1 MNTMK
6 SYLIDYAAISPDTL
20 IDAIEYA
27 FPKASAIWVDVDEDS
42 FEVTVYGVTDL
53 DVLDDILAPYI
64 FEPLLDWDD
73 CDYEC
78 GFDPYLGCFTDDC

>member
-6 SYLIDYAAISPDTL
+6 SYLIDYAAISPDAL
-20 IDAIEYA
+20 IGAIEYA
-27 FPKASAIWVDVDEDS
+27 FKGAIAIWTDVDEDC

-53 DVLDDILAPYI
+53 DVLDDILALYL
-64 FEPLLDWDD
+64 FEFPFDWDD

-78 GFDPYLGCFTDDC
+78 GFDPYCGCYTDDC

>member
-1 MNTMK
+1 MK

-27 FPKASAIWVDVDEDS
+27 FKGATAIWVDVDEDS

-53 DVLDDILAPYI
+53 DELDDILAPYI
-64 FEPLLDWDD
+64 FDHNPDWDD
-73 CDYEC
+73 IDCDC
-78 GFDPYLGCFTDDC
+78 GYDPYMG